1 MILYSNRRPRRINV
15 GTEMIASSWDGG
27 VFRILHAMDYVVDN
41 PLVIFVVIAAIV
53 AAFLIAAS
61 RR

>member
-1 MILYSNRRPRRINV
+1 
-15 GTEMIASSWDGG
+15 MIASSWDGG
-27 VFRILHAMDYVVDN
+27 VFRILHAMDYVVEN